1 MGALLLR
8 LLIFWLCVIAAL
20 GYGIW
25 NELEGLSDSLDR
37 AVLVA
42 SVVAAGV
49 LLAVLHRR
57 YAVSLLIGAP
67 FLSIAWASA
76 ALGGFVPFALGIDGR
91 VLNDYDYDMS
101 WWVRVTLELFT
112 FALAGLVA
120 GLISSAIA
128 AGILAVA
135 RMLPPGH
142 GHRQPLR

>member
-1 MGALLLR
+1 MGALLR
-8 LLIFWLCVIAAL
+8 LLAFCLCVLAAL

-25 NELEGLSDSLDR
+25 NELEELSDSLDR

-42 SVVAAGV
+42 SVMVAGV
-49 LLAVLHRR
+49 VLAVLHRR
-57 YAVSLLIGAP
+57 YAVSLLLGAP
-67 FLSIAWASA
+67 FLSISWAAA

-101 WWVRVTLELFT
+101 WWVRLVLELFT

-142 GHRQPLR
+142 GHQQPLR